1 MPDGR
6 NLSFAPK
13 RGGYLEGKR
22 RWRYLRG
29 YGMLKKKEGN
39 RKETKKE
46 RKAEKI
52 RQRYPVL
59 FVVFYCYADRMAGS

>member
-22 RWRYLRG
+22 RWKYLWGHGILRAREEN
-29 YGMLKKKEGN
+29 KEKN
-39 RKETKKE
+39 MNDKPEEKEK
-46 RKAEKI
+46 
-52 RQRYPVL
+52 
-59 FVVFYCYADRMAGS
+59 

>member
-29 YGMLKKKEGN
+29 YGILRRREEN
-39 RKETKKE
+39 RKETNMNDKLEKKE
-46 RKAEKI
+46 K
-52 RQRYPVL
+52 
-59 FVVFYCYADRMAGS
+59 

>member
-6 NLSFAPK
+6 NLPFAPK

-29 YGMLKKKEGN
+29 YGILRRREEN
-39 RKETKKE
+39 RKETNMNDKPEKKE
-46 RKAEKI
+46 K
-52 RQRYPVL
+52 
-59 FVVFYCYADRMAGS
+59 